1 MNPKRD
7 QHLCFAA
14 YKERDKG
21 SDRPKQTSTPHLRTA
36 VCLVPTVP
44 ITHYYPSTP
53 SLKLLCGKTQNCYH
67 QPVLQPCIT
76 KTSIA
81 LWQALIKIQ
90 NSTLDIPYLC
100 NELCKTSTQNSILR
114 SCLSS
119 QWLSPLNP
127 KISSSIKSSLRCCW
141 CPTGGLF
148 CHIYLLHFWRREAF
162 LRTKRLISPMEP
174 HPSMGPFTPRT
185 ILLRHPTS
193 SLIIITWQIIVLLG
207 RCILLLRRL
216 RFKSRTSVLANT
228 TAILNSISLASICCS
243 AYWQALNNTT
253 LCWRP
258 SASGAWCMNQP

>member
-36 VCLVPTVP
+36 VCLVPTVL

-119 QWLSPLNP
+119 QWLSPL
-127 KISSSIKSSLRCCW
+127 KS
-141 CPTGGLF
+141 
-148 CHIYLLHFWRREAF
+148 
-162 LRTKRLISPMEP
+162 KNLIF
-174 HPSMGPFTPRT
+174 HQ
-185 ILLRHPTS
+185 ILTA
-193 SLIIITWQIIVLLG
+193 VLLMSHWG
-207 RCILLLRRL
+207 
-216 RFKSRTSVLANT
+216 SVLPH
-228 TAILNSISLASICCS
+228 I
-243 AYWQALNNTT
+243 
-253 LCWRP
+253 
-258 SASGAWCMNQP
+258 SASFLKERSLSPHQKTDFAHGTPSFDGTIHPQNYSSATPHFLSDNYNLTNYCTAGKMYSSAAKAAV